1 MIFNDKLQPTNRFW
15 LSCIYLHDARMLIIH
30 KYIPRL
36 SASEDDN
43 LSERFAKKWET
54 RREENSF
61 TDNLKSVVNPPP
73 PLKPRMDFAIRK
85 LELQVNK
92 LNQANE
98 RFSQKDK
105 ALFAKLVDAYAK
117 HDTAHANIYATELAE
132 VRKMTKLTMNASL
145 ALDQVMLRLRTC
157 TEFGDMV
164 STLGPAIGVLRS
176 VSNCIGG
183 VLPEAENE
191 LGEIGN
197 MLSGLVFD
205 AGLNCGTNMNFNNMN
220 EDTAKILAEAAT
232 VAEQKVSANFP
243 ELPPGLPTNVPNV
256 KTSTQNS

>member
-30 KYIPRL
+30 KYIPHIY
-36 SASEDDN
+36 ASEDDN

-61 TDNLKSVVNPPP
+61 TGNLKSVVNPPP

-132 VRKMTKLTMNASL
+132 VRKMTRLIMNASL

-164 STLGPAIGVLRS
+164 ANLGPAIGVLRS